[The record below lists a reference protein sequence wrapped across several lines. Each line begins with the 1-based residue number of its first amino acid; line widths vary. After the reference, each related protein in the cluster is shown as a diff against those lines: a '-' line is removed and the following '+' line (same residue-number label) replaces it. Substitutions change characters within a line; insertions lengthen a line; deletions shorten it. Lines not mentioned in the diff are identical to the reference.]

1 MVMMFAT
8 TVMAVPR
15 VKMAT
20 MVERS
25 GPPLRDS
32 LGSTMRSVIRFMTQR
47 EIELL
52 TGSKQPQDQAELL
65 CAIGVPVEVS
75 PLGIPKVC
83 IEEIEPELP
92 LGYECA
98 EEEQN

>member
-1 MVMMFAT
+1 
-8 TVMAVPR
+8 
-15 VKMAT
+15 MAT